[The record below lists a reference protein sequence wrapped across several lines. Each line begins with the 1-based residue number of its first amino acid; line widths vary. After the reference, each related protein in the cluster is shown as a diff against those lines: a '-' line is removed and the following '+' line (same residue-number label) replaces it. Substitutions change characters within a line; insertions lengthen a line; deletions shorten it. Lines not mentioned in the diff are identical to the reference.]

1 MQAPREA
8 VPVPWTRRKWSVR
21 DEIWDALRQ
30 SNGSPCREG
39 PLPQEPLPS
48 TEGWDRLHGPTR
60 VGWGRQREL
69 LSI

>member
-1 MQAPREA
+1 MQTPREA

-21 DEIWDALRQ
+21 HEIWDTLRQ
-30 SNGSPCREG
+30 SNGSPAPG
-39 PLPQEPLPS
+39 AFAS
-48 TEGWDRLHGPTR
+48 TEGWDRHHGPTR